1 MTGGRIAATM
11 ALLVALAAGAAVLA
25 TIGWRA
31 FGPAVMTATPS
42 PPAEPLPTILASGLW
57 SGAAPAPTANGG
69 GDAVPRIAGD
79 IRLLG
84 VFAER
89 GGAGYALFRVAEGPR
104 LVARGQDVSAGVR
117 LSAVRPD
124 GVTLTESG
132 SDRTMVLRADKQLP
146 PAAPGSASAGVG
158 ATVAPVRP
166 AATATRNP
174 ACAPPPG
181 FKGSVLRLN
190 AELFQG
196 IVAKPETWATMVAAE
211 RGALVVRDDSGFI
224 AMLAMKKQDRLE
236 QANGIAL
243 AAPEDVVGA
252 VLRPLSG
259 NQPVRITGTRDG
271 APREWLLLNAGA
283 CPA

>member
-1 MTGGRIAATM
+1 VTAGRIAATA
-11 ALLVALAAGAAVLA
+11 ALLLALAAGAVVVA
-25 TIGWRA
+25 TFGWRA
-31 FGPAVMTATPS
+31 LGPSALTATPAV
-42 PPAEPLPTILASGLW
+42 PKDPLPAILASGLW
-57 SGAAPAPTANGG
+57 SGAAPVADGRTEAAPRVG
-69 GDAVPRIAGD
+69 GDA
-79 IRLLG
+79 RLLG

-89 GGAGYALFRVAEGPR
+89 DGAGYALFRLADGPR
-104 LVARGQDVSAGVR
+104 LVQRGQEVTAGLR
-117 LSAVRPD
+117 LTAVRPD
-124 GVTLTESG
+124 GVTLSESG
-132 SDRTMVLRADKQLP
+132 GERTMVLRADKQAP
-146 PAAPGSASAGVG
+146 PGSAPATAPAPAPAG
-158 ATVAPVRP
+158 ATVTPVRT
-166 AATATRNP
+166 AATRNP

-181 FKGSVLRLN
+181 FRGSVLRLN

-196 IVAKPETWATMVAAE
+196 IVAKPETWAAMVASE

>member
-1 MTGGRIAATM
+1 MKATSFAATG
-11 ALLVALAAGAAVLA
+11 ALLAAMAAGAMVVA
-25 TIGWRA
+25 TVGWRA
-31 FGPAVMTATPS
+31 LGPSAVTATPAG
-42 PPAEPLPTILASGLW
+42 PTEALPAILASGLW
-57 SGAAPAPTANGG
+57 SGAAPAPPADGRADNAPRVA
-69 GDAVPRIAGD
+69 GDA
-79 IRLLG
+79 RLLG

-89 GGAGYALFRVAEGPR
+89 DGAGYALFRLADGPR
-104 LVARGQDVSAGVR
+104 LVKRGQEVTAGLR
-117 LSAVRPD
+117 LTAVRPD
-124 GVTLTESG
+124 GVTVSESG
-132 SDRTMVLRADKQLP
+132 GERTMVLRADRPLP
-146 PAAPGSASAGVG
+146 SVPPGAVPAAAG
-158 ATVAPVRP
+158 ATVTPVR
-166 AATATRNP
+166 AAAARNP

-196 IVAKPETWATMVAAE
+196 IVAKPETWAAMVASE

-243 AAPEDVVGA
+243 VAPEDVVGA
-252 VLRPLSG
+252 VLRPLAG
-259 NQPVRITGTRDG
+259 NQPVRISGMRDG